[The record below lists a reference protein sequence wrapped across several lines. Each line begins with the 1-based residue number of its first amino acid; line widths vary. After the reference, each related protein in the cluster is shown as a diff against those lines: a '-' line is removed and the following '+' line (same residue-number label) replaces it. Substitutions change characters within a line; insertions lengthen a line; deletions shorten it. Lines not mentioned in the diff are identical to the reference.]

1 MAHGFE
7 TDDEKK
13 RKLHLKKM
21 FPAIVEL
28 ENSLG
33 VLTTNEP
40 INRKEGNIEQ
50 ADLEKR
56 NARSFRSAIRF
67 LGRK

>member
-1 MAHGFE
+1 MAHASE

-13 RKLHLKKM
+13 RKSRLKSM
-21 FPAIVEL
+21 FPAIMEL
-28 ENSLG
+28 ENSLE

-50 ADLEKR
+50 ADLERKH
-56 NARSFRSAIRF
+56 ARSFRSAIRF